1 MSIKRT
7 IDMPSAYDKYEQSCN
22 RFPPDTEIPFSS
34 MDFVHR
40 DFFLVKLQIQI
51 RLHFI
56 KGPFS
61 RSLF

>member
-1 MSIKRT
+1 
-7 IDMPSAYDKYEQSCN
+7 MPSAYDKYEQSCN